1 MFCTMQ
7 SVFVCIMKSR
17 LQASVHI
24 LLQSL
29 SESEHFTSARTDID
43 RLQSEGGLAGI
54 DGH

>member
-1 MFCTMQ
+1 MQ
-7 SVFVCIMKSR
+7 SAFVCIMNSR

-29 SESEHFTSARTDID
+29 STLHFTSARTDTD

>member
-29 SESEHFTSARTDID
+29 STLHQPGARTDID